1 MRKLLSVIGLVLI
14 MSGASNGAVSDDM
27 GIYVR
32 RDVFDA
38 KMEAFMNEIRG
49 EFRVMN
55 AKIEALSRRVDDNY
69 HSLESRMDGLDKRI
83 NDVQNYIYLVLVL
96 LGIIVGLPTVQKMY
110 EKAKESRPSITL
122 EDVKRLIEENNAEL
136 RKTLQA

>member
-38 KMEAFMNEIRG
+38 KMEGFMKEIRG
-49 EFRVMN
+49 EFQVMN

-69 HSLESRMDGLDKRI
+69 HSMESRMDGLDKRI

-96 LGIIVGLPTVQKMY
+96 LGIIVGLPTVQN
-110 EKAKESRPSITL
+110 TL
-122 EDVKRLIEENNAEL
+122 SL
-136 RKTLQA
+136 T